1 MNIVLWNSNER
12 TELTEFLRVVDA
24 WCWFSGQKL
33 ILFSGFPC
41 DHKFLPQRINN
52 TTFTRNL
59 PTHSTAFNLSSQE
72 FRSSVQWR
80 ARIFVKSD
88 ALCGVHAYGTFP
100 SIQPKCLQFFLW
112 LIPSLLKFRS
122 NMTVEYNL
130 MTRKTLWP
138 VSNNLFVFG
147 KGLNIFSERSRNFLK
162 KFWFSRTS
170 RTLRKQRGAR
180 FVVIGLTRIRYT
192 QQCTDRTIDY

>member
-1 MNIVLWNSNER
+1 MLTRINHAYQNKVQAKLIIPCRMYKLCKWRGRKIATYASSLKTSPLKMNIVLWNSNER

-41 DHKFLPQRINN
+41 DHKFLPQRI
-52 TTFTRNL
+52 TRNL

-88 ALCGVHAYGTFP
+88 ALCGVHAWDFP
-100 SIQPKCLQFFLW
+100 FNSTEVFTIFFC
-112 LIPSLLKFRS
+112 
-122 NMTVEYNL
+122 
-130 MTRKTLWP
+130 
-138 VSNNLFVFG
+138 G
-147 KGLNIFSERSRNFLK
+147 
-162 KFWFSRTS
+162 
-170 RTLRKQRGAR
+170 
-180 FVVIGLTRIRYT
+180 
-192 QQCTDRTIDY
+192 